1 MKQKINL
8 EEEIKYYCNIT
19 IKNSGEDYVNCPL
32 GDVISMAYAVCSKV
46 LDLAA
51 ENTKINWIENDIEM
65 GSDSDFSFR
74 DSDGNWCKISIKEDS
89 ILQIKDW
96 IK

>member
-1 MKQKINL
+1 M
-8 EEEIKYYCNIT
+8 E
-19 IKNSGEDYVNCPL
+19 
-32 GDVISMAYAVCSKV
+32 
-46 LDLAA
+46 
-51 ENTKINWIENDIEM
+51 
-65 GSDSDFSFR
+65 SDSDFSFR

>member
-1 MKQKINL
+1 MKKEINL
-8 EEEIKYYCNIT
+8 EELFGIHFNGLHFDDITKENIV
-19 IKNSGEDYVNCPL
+19 GF
-32 GDVISMAYAVCSKV
+32 AVDACHQC

-51 ENTKINWIENDIEM
+51 ENAEINWIENSIEM
-65 GSDSDFSFR
+65 ESDSDFSFR
-74 DSDGNWCKISIKEDS
+74 DSDGNWCEISIKEDS

>member
-1 MKQKINL
+1 MK
-8 EEEIKYYCNIT
+8 EEINVEEIWQSVLHSYDMYIDYDVRGHSAIIT
-19 IKNSGEDYVNCPL
+19 AMKILAN
-32 GDVISMAYAVCSKV
+32 KV

-51 ENTKINWIENDIEM
+51 ENAEINWIENSIEM
-65 GSDSDFSFR
+65 ESDSDFSFR
-74 DSDGNWCKISIKEDS
+74 DSNGNWCEISIKEDS